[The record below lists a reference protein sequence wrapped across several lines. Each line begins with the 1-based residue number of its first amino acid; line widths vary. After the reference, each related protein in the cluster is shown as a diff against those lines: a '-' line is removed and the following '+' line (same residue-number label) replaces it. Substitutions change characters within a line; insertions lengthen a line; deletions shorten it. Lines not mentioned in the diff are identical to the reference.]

1 MGRDREGDTAGRDHQ
16 QNGAHA
22 GNGSAPAP
30 PVLSVVVPSY
40 RQEATIAANIAEIVA
55 RVEGIGVPFEVVVV
69 SDGSPDATE
78 LRALDVDDPRV
89 HVMGYDRNM
98 GKGYALR
105 TGSLAARGE
114 WIAWVDSD
122 LDLDPAQLGV
132 FLEMAERDGL
142 EIVVGSKRHPDSVVD
157 YPAQRRVN
165 SWMYQQLVRAM
176 FSLDVRDTQV
186 GMKLFRREVLD
197 EVLPVVLVKR
207 YAFDLEILAVARR
220 FGATRI
226 AEAPIRLDYQFSGSG
241 VNWRAILQAL
251 WDTAAVFYRLR
262 LLRYYDRRRVLAH
275 RLAVHRPEVPPS
287 VTVVVTPGVDWP
299 DAHERLERLLD
310 RVPGRPVIVVRP
322 AGRDLGSDR
331 PGVRMHPMEPGQDVA
346 DAVACAAATATT
358 DVVAF
363 IDLDSRPTRHWL
375 DAALPLFGDPM
386 VGAVA
391 GPTVPVLTGD
401 DRTDA
406 AGVLSESRI
415 GAGGARVR
423 HHVGAVQEVGDFP
436 LRNLFVRSDAMRR
449 LVAEGAPLDDTFCA
463 QLQRRLGVSVL
474 CSPDVVVTTR
484 PPALFGPYLGRL
496 ARLGMSRAARRG
508 GGVRMRHVLPAVF
521 TLGAAAGPFV
531 LARPGRLRRTWLAGA
546 LLYTATLTWFGALLS
561 LLYRRQ
567 RMSVLAAVGAGLSHL
582 AFGTGFI
589 AGMLRRLAGTGGR
602 RVTPPR
608 PSPSA
613 QTAAP
618 GPRPPSSAPAPRS

>member
-1 MGRDREGDTAGRDHQ
+1 MGRDLDGDTTGGHPV
-16 QNGAHA
+16 NGANGA
-22 GNGSAPAP
+22 GPPAP
-30 PVLSVVVPSY
+30 VLTVVVPSY
-40 RQEATIAANIAEIVA
+40 RQEDTIAGNIGEIVS
-55 RVEGIGVPFEVVVV
+55 RVEGLGIPFEVVVV

-89 HVMGYDRNM
+89 RVMGYDRNM

-132 FLEMAERDGL
+132 FMAMAERDGL

-287 VTVVVTPGVDWP
+287 VTVVVTPGEDRP
-299 DAHERLERLLD
+299 DARDRLERLLD
-310 RVPGRPVIVVRP
+310 RVSGRPVIVVRP
-322 AGRDLGSDR
+322 TGQDLATDR
-331 PGVRMHPMEPGQDVA
+331 PGVRVHHMEPGQDVA
-346 DAVACAAATATT
+346 DAVARAAATADT

-391 GPTVPVLTGD
+391 GPAVPVLTGD

-415 GAGGARVR
+415 GAAGARVR
-423 HHVGAVQEVGDFP
+423 HHVGAVQEIGEFP
-436 LRNLFVRSDAMRR
+436 LRNLFVRSDAVRR
-449 LVAEGAPLDDTFCA
+449 LVDEGVALDDAFCA

-484 PPALFGPYLGRL
+484 PPALFGPYLVRL
-496 ARLGMSRAARRG
+496 TRLGMARAGRRG
-508 GGVRMRHVLPAVF
+508 GGMRMRHVLPALF
-521 TLGAAAGPFV
+521 TLGTVAGPVV
-531 LARPGRLRRTWLAGA
+531 LRHPGRLRRAWVAAA

-561 LLYRRQ
+561 LLHRRQ
-567 RMSVLAAVGAGLSHL
+567 RMSALAAIGAGLSHL
-582 AFGTGFI
+582 AFGAGF
-589 AGMLRRLAGTGGR
+589 LAGLVRRTLGR
-602 RVTPPR
+602 RPAGVTPPR
-608 PSPSA
+608 PTPPGT
-613 QTAAP
+613 TAAP
-618 GPRPPSSAPAPRS
+618 GPRPPSSRRAARS

>member
-1 MGRDREGDTAGRDHQ
+1 MNDGDT
-16 QNGAHA
+16 
-22 GNGSAPAP
+22 GNGRGQGA
-30 PVLSVVVPSY
+30 PVLSVVVPTY
-40 RQEATIAANIAEIVA
+40 RQETTIADNLGEIVA
-55 RVEGIGVPFEVVVV
+55 RVDSLGIPFEVVVV

-78 LRALDVDDPRV
+78 LRALEVDDPRV

-105 TGSLAARGE
+105 TGSLAARGA

-132 FLEMAERDGL
+132 FLEMAEREDL
-142 EIVVGSKRHPDSVVD
+142 EIVVGSKRHPGSVVD
-157 YPAQRRVN
+157 YPTQRRVN

-220 FGATRI
+220 FGVTRI

-287 VTVVVTPGVDWP
+287 VTVVVTPGMDWP
-299 DAHERLERLLD
+299 DARNRLERLLL
-310 RVPGRPVIVVRP
+310 RLPGRPVIVVRAP
-322 AGRDLGSDR
+322 AQDITMDR
-331 PGVRMHPMEPGQDVA
+331 PGVRVHHMEPGQDAA

-358 DVVAF
+358 DIVAF

-386 VGAVA
+386 VGAIA
-391 GPTVPVLTGD
+391 GPAVPVLTGN

-406 AGVLSESRI
+406 AGVLSESRL
-415 GAGGARVR
+415 GAAGARVR
-423 HHVGAVQEVGDFP
+423 HHVGAVQEIGEFP
-436 LRNLFVRSDAMRR
+436 LRNLFVRADAMRR
-449 LVAEGAPLDDTFCA
+449 LVSEGVALDDTFCA
-463 QLQRRLGVSVL
+463 QIQRRLGLSVL

-484 PPALFGPYLGRL
+484 PPALFRPYLGRL
-496 ARLGMSRAARRG
+496 ARLGRARGSARRRDG
-508 GGVRMRHVLPAVF
+508 GLRARHVLPALF
-521 TLGAAAGPFV
+521 TVAAAAGPF
-531 LARPGRLRRTWLAGA
+531 AMRRPGRLRRAWLAAA
-546 LLYTATLTWFGALLS
+546 LVYTATLAWYGALLS
-561 LLYRRQ
+561 LLHRRQ
-567 RMSVLAAVGAGLSHL
+567 RMSALAAVGAGLSHL
-582 AFGTGFI
+582 AFG
-589 AGMLRRLAGTGGR
+589 AGVLAGVVE
-602 RVTPPR
+602 RVTGSRRRADVRPPR
-608 PSPSA
+608 PSGSLG
-613 QTAAP
+613 TAAP
-618 GPRPPSSAPAPRS
+618 GRPRPSSAPGPRS